1 MPQVQLLSI
10 LISLV
15 LKVVPAGETAECN
28 QSSPKPIRSR
38 IGAGGGR
45 SFTQGDNILKR
56 VEAWR
61 REGTTRPLCFS
72 RPHLAARRCAPR
84 HTTKEARKGSW
95 EGGGKMRLRVML
107 AAASTR
113 FTEEREGGN
122 TALHC
127 LRPYLNDFCNIWGS
141 FNASP
146 SCPCHGHATYQK
158 HCLLLGHPPS
168 AISACACVN

>member
-1 MPQVQLLSI
+1 MPQVQLLSN

-61 REGTTRPLCFS
+61 RGGDDEAPLLFPSPLGRAPMRTTAHDEGST
-72 RPHLAARRCAPR
+72 
-84 HTTKEARKGSW
+84 
-95 EGGGKMRLRVML
+95 EGVVGGKMRLRVML

-158 HCLLLGHPPS
+158 HCLLLGHPPLRH
-168 AISACACVN
+168 

>member
-1 MPQVQLLSI
+1 MGKQLNKCDLSVPQVQLLSI

-61 REGTTRPLCFS
+61 RGGDDEAPLLFPSPLGRAPMRTTAHDEGSTEGVVGG
-72 RPHLAARRCAPR
+72 RRED
-84 HTTKEARKGSW
+84 EA
-95 EGGGKMRLRVML
+95 
-107 AAASTR
+107 T
-113 FTEEREGGN
+113 GN
-122 TALHC
+122 
-127 LRPYLNDFCNIWGS
+127 
-141 FNASP
+141 
-146 SCPCHGHATYQK
+146 
-158 HCLLLGHPPS
+158 
-168 AISACACVN
+168 ACCCIDTVH